1 MRGMYR
7 VSRFALAAALCLG
20 PVSVGSASLYS
31 DMVLGD
37 GPVAY
42 WRLGESSGS
51 TAYDSAGAHDASY
64 TGTMTFN
71 ESGPIVGE
79 SDTAVDFAGGSAS
92 TSWTADLNSPVFTT
106 ECWARADLLDVNWRT
121 PYMTRWVDSSSGSPL
136 CYGHNFYKD
145 KENHNWEFWIGRG
158 PTAPGF
164 YTIDG
169 PLAELNEWVHLVGSY
184 DGATM
189 RFYVDGSMVG
199 SAVAPYGPVPQD
211 KSTFKIAVGAS
222 SFIGGLDEMAVYD
235 RALSFGEV
243 ADHYATGSMGMTSP
257 LADMVVYHFD
267 EGAGTTIKDFTD
279 SKADATCYGPA
290 WTAGR
295 FDGALSFDGNDD
307 YARTT
312 LFPAGLYSE
321 LTVEMWVKP
330 GDKSGLQTVL
340 NEQNGDTLWMN
351 ISSGDTLAVYLGD
364 TDNKGYHYSSA
375 TVAEDQWTHL
385 ALTYSDD
392 TDTLQLYVNGQP
404 DNSFTTSGVLNF
416 DTSITLGMREDL
428 AGTQYYKGLLD
439 ELAMYG
445 YALSADEILFRAI
458 AGPPVGTPE
467 PASVLLLG
475 FALVT
480 LIGRR
485 FGPRRSR

>member
-1 MRGMYR
+1 MRVTYK
-7 VSRFALAAALCLG
+7 VSELTLAVALCLC
-20 PVSVGSASLYS
+20 PTSTVSASLYS

-42 WRLGESSGS
+42 WRLGESSGL
-51 TAYDSAGAHDASY
+51 TAYDSAGAHNASY
-64 TGTMTFN
+64 TGTMNFN
-71 ESGPIVGE
+71 EPGPIVGD
-79 SDTAVDFAGGSAS
+79 SDTAVDFTGGSAS
-92 TSWTADLNSPVFTT
+92 TPWTADLNSPVFTV

-121 PYMTRWVDSSSGSPL
+121 PYMTRWVDPDSAPSYL

-145 KENHNWEFWIGRG
+145 KDNHNWEFWIGRG
-158 PTAPGF
+158 PTVPGF

-169 PLAELNEWVHLVGSY
+169 PLAKLDEWVHLVGSY
-184 DGATM
+184 DGTTM

-199 SAVAPYGPVPQD
+199 SAVVPYGPVPQD
-211 KSTFKIAVGAS
+211 KSTFKIATGAS

-267 EGAGTTIKDFTD
+267 EGAGATIKDFTAN
-279 SKADATCYGPA
+279 KADATSYGPA

-295 FDGALSFDGNDD
+295 FGGALSFDGDDD

-321 LTVEMWVKP
+321 LTVEMWVNP
-330 GDKSGLQTVL
+330 GAEPGLQTVL
-340 NEQNGDTLWMN
+340 NEQSGDTLWIN
-351 ISSGDTLAVYLGD
+351 ISSGDKLAVYLGD
-364 TDNKGYHYSSA
+364 TNNKGYHYSNASI
-375 TVAEDQWTHL
+375 AEGQWTHL

-416 DTSITLGMREDL
+416 DNSITLGMREDL
-428 AGTQYYKGLLD
+428 AGAQYYKGLLD

-458 AGPPVGTPE
+458 AGPPVGIPE
-467 PASVLLLG
+467 PTSAMLLG
-475 FALVT
+475 LALLT
-480 LIGRR
+480 LVE
-485 FGPRRSR
+485 RRSRRRR